1 MLERQHLYILKAID
15 ENGTVTG
22 AAGTLHLTQSALS
35 HAVKKLESNF
45 GITIWQKEGR
55 RVRLTQSGKLILA
68 FANRVIPQFEHTERQ
83 LVNIADGE
91 KGMLRIGMECHP
103 CYRWLLNVVKPYI
116 KHYPQIDM
124 DVKQQFQF
132 GALGALLEYDIDL
145 IITPDPLHHPHISYQ
160 SVFDYEHVLVVSND
174 SPLAKRAFIE
184 PLDLVNETLI
194 TYPVEKSRLDIFSRF
209 LTPAGAGVRK
219 HKIIEATEIMLQLV
233 AAHRGVAALP
243 RWLVEELDDELN
255 IQAVSLGE
263 AKMMKSIYL
272 GVRNNEPTPD
282 YITGFRNIAQEVTL

>member
-1 MLERQHLYILKAID
+1 MLERQHLHILKAIE

-35 HAVKKLESNF
+35 HAVKKLESRF

-68 FANRVIPQFEHTERQ
+68 FANRIIPQFEHTEQQ

-116 KHYPQIDM
+116 KQYPQIDV

-145 IITPDPLHHPHISYQ
+145 IITPDPLQHPHISYQ
-160 SVFDYEHVLVVSND
+160 SVFDYEHVLVVSDD
-174 SPLAKRAFIE
+174 SHLAKRSFIE

-209 LTPAGAGVRK
+209 LTPAGAGIRK

-233 AAHRGVAALP
+233 AANRGVAALP
-243 RWLVEELDDELN
+243 RWLVEELEEDSN
-255 IQAVSLGE
+255 IHAVSLGE

-272 GVRNNEPTPD
+272 GVRNNEPMPD
-282 YITGFRNIAQEVTL
+282 YMTGFQNIAQEVTL